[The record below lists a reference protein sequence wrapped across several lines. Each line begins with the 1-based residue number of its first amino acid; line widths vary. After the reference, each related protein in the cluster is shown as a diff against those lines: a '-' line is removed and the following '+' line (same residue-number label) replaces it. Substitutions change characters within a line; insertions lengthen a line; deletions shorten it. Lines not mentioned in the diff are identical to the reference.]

1 MNDMDN
7 QNPTIQDH
15 NELKQEVLKSIESI
29 SQQVSILWL
38 KAQIQN
44 PNEPLTVENIR
55 NFLEQ
60 LVRMVKVEANKY
72 SEKPTDD
79 DSYDLGDGWMPIAD
93 KSTQITD
100 ILIDIKRIVD
110 NAIYELVFINGFF
123 GIQGYQDLD
132 KYEKSVD
139 KCLDVLLYNLESPLS
154 DLRDVDYTA

>member
-1 MNDMDN
+1 MNSMDN
-7 QNPTIQDH
+7 QNPTAQDH
-15 NELKQEVLKSIESI
+15 KELKQEVLKSIESI

-79 DSYDLGDGWMPIAD
+79 DSYDSGEDWMYMAD
-93 KSTQITD
+93 KSTEITD

-123 GIQGYQDLD
+123 GIQDYQDLD
-132 KYEKSVD
+132 KYEKSVI
-139 KCLDVLLYNLESPLS
+139 KCHDDLLFNLESPLS
-154 DLRDVDYTA
+154 ELRDLDFTA